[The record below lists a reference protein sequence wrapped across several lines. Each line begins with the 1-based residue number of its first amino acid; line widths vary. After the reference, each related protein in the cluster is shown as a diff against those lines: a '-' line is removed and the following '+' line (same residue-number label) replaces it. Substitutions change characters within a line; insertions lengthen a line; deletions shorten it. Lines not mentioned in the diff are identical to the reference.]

1 MTLLPAGTY
10 NLVIMARTIE
20 RPPGPYD
27 YAMFLGLKARDWPEL
42 IARIERGLPYSAIE
56 HLQRNAG
63 LDPDLLLQWIQI
75 APRTL
80 ARRKAQGH
88 LSAEESDR
96 LLRAARVFG
105 RALELFDGNRAAA
118 AHWLSSKPRALG
130 GATPL
135 EMSRTDLGGREVE
148 NLIGRIEHG
157 VYS

>member
-1 MTLLPAGTY
+1 MTLLPDGTY
-10 NLVIMARTIE
+10 NLAIMAHTAE

-27 YAMFLGLKARDWPEL
+27 YAMFLGFKARDWPEL
-42 IARIERGLPYSAIE
+42 IARIERGLPYRAIE

-63 LDPDLLLQWIQI
+63 LDPDLLSQWIQI

-88 LSAEESDR
+88 LSPEESDR

-105 RALELFDGNRAAA
+105 CALELFHGDRAGAVE
-118 AHWLSSKPRALG
+118 WLSQKLAALD
-130 GATPL
+130 GATPI
-135 EMSRTDLGGREVE
+135 EVSRTDVGAREVE
-148 NLIGRIEHG
+148 KIIGRVRHG